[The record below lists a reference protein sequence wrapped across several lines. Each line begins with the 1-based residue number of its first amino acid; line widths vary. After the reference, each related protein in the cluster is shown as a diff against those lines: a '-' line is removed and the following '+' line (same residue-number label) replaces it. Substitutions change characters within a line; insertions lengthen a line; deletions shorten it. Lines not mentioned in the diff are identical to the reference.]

1 MKQKKNPIG
10 QPGNVP
16 ALALAAG
23 VIFSVISLF
32 GVVVVPISTS
42 MPAHMH
48 LTPQNGSVAPD
59 ELFVVRIVV
68 DSIVPVNVFGGE
80 LTWDS
85 TVLSVESIDYN
96 VSIADLW
103 AERPWYENGAG
114 TLNFSGGTT
123 IPGGFVGNGELITIT
138 FRALK
143 AGTADLKLQNIQILA
158 HDGAGTAVPLE
169 DVVNASYTVEAIP
182 ESMTNLVGADTTES
196 TVHIIPAE
204 VPTDLNSDGKRSLQ
218 DVSIFMTHLA
228 SGNVRSD
235 FNADGIV
242 SIKDLSILL
251 DTLNK

>member
-1 MKQKKNPIG
+1 MKRRTAVG

-32 GVVVVPISTS
+32 GIVIVPISTD

-48 LTPQNGSVAPD
+48 LTPETGSVAPGD
-59 ELFVVRIVV
+59 TFTVRIIV
-68 DSIVPVNVFGGE
+68 DSIVPVNVFSGE

-85 TVLSVESIDYN
+85 SILYVEGIDYN
-96 VSIADLW
+96 TSIADLW
-103 AERPWYENGAG
+103 AERPWYENGDG

-138 FRALK
+138 FGARAIGEARLVLK
-143 AGTADLKLQNIQILA
+143 DAHIHA
-158 HDGAGTAVPLE
+158 HDGLGTDIPLE
-169 DVVNASYTVEAIP
+169 DVVNATYTIKDMTDN
-182 ESMTNLVGADTTES
+182 MTNLVTADTTAS

-204 VPTDLNSDGKRSLQ
+204 VSTDLNADGKRSLQ

-228 SGNVRSD
+228 SGNGRSD
-235 FNADGIV
+235 FNADGSV